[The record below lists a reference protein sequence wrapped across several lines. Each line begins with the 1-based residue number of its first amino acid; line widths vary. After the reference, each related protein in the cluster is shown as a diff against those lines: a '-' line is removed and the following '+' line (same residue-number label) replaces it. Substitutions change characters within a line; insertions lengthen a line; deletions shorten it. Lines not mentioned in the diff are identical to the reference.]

1 MQRDMKRTLI
11 AIFLIV
17 IGIVS
22 LIPFYFITTTSVKT
36 TPAYVENN
44 VLPTVSPVI
53 DNFVWAFKDIRIHRN
68 FLNNVLILIST
79 IIPYILICSAAG
91 FAFAQLNFPFKTI
104 LLLYI
109 TGIMIFPQMV
119 LGVQLY
125 VQLSRMKLLN
135 SYIGLILPY
144 LAYFTPYATYLMTT
158 YYKDISPTFLDAAKI
173 DGANLWQIYTR
184 IMLPL
189 GKPMI
194 VVIIIVGSQA
204 IWNELPF
211 SLLILRSGS
220 MRTIMPLLTVMQGMY
235 SLPAVRN
242 AAILLLTSLPVIMIY
257 IVFQRQIQSG
267 IIQGGIKE

>member
-211 SLLILRSGS
+211 SLLILRSGN

>member
-1 MQRDMKRTLI
+1 MKKILLTVFLLI
-11 AIFLIV
+11 
-17 IGIVS
+17 IGLLS
-22 LIPFYFITTTSVKT
+22 LIPFYFITTTSIKT
-36 TPAYVENN
+36 TPDYVEDNIF
-44 VLPTVSPVI
+44 PTLSPVI
-53 DNFVWAFKDIRIHRN
+53 DNFIWAFKDIHIHRN
-68 FLNNVLILIST
+68 FLNNVLILLCT
-79 IIPYILICSAAG
+79 IIPYIFICSAAG
-91 FAFAQLNFPFKTI
+91 FAFAKLNFPFKI
-104 LLLYI
+104 LLLLYL
-109 TGIMIFPQMV
+109 TGVMIFPQMV

-125 VQLSRMKLLN
+125 VQLSKMKLLN

-158 YYKDISPTFLDAAKI
+158 YYKDISATFLDAANI

-211 SLLILRSGS
+211 SLLILRSGN

-235 SLPAVRN
+235 SLPAVHN
-242 AAILLLTSLPVIMIY
+242 AAILLLTSLPVILIY
-257 IVFQRQIQSG
+257 IVFQRQIQAG
-267 IIQGGIKE
+267 IIEGGIKE